1 MKPKTMILMILA
13 IVCGL
18 VASYMTSQ
26 LIAQNKEVVIALKT
40 KGKMTQWSTIRAPEE
55 QFEEVEVLKK
65 NAPQNLVHPAEWK
78 KELKGRRL
86 RSTVDEGTV
95 LTEDHLLKKEVTGI
109 DAMLEKGKRAMSI
122 PISADRAVA
131 FFVVPGSKVDVVC
144 TRGGAPPEILLQN
157 VLVLAIDLSTQ
168 RAEDKVGAPGATAT
182 LQMDNDEQVLKVAA
196 ARDRGSL
203 QLVMRPPN
211 DDSTKSDDPTVAVA
225 PPPPIAPPP
234 PPFEDPKEEVKT
246 PGVVAEAPKK
256 NIRSIDIVNGS
267 APGLRYDIER
277 DKEGNIVS
285 ITAKTFADV
294 TAEYKAAKDK
304 AAEKAVDKATERAP
318 KTDKVD
324 DK

>member
-26 LIAQNKEVVIALKT
+26 LIAQNKEEVVVLKT
-40 KGKMTQWSTIRAPEE
+40 KGKMTQWSTIRTPEE
-55 QFEEVEVLKK
+55 QFEEVAILKK
-65 NAPQNLVHPAEWK
+65 NAPQNLVHPPEWK
-78 KELKGRRL
+78 KDLKGRRL

-144 TRGGAPPEILLQN
+144 TRGGSGPEILLQN
-157 VLVLAIDLSTQ
+157 VLVLAIDLSTL

-182 LQMDNDEQVLKVAA
+182 LQMDNDEQVLKLVA

-203 QLVMRPPN
+203 SLVMRPPN
-211 DDSTKSDDPTVAVA
+211 DETTTKPEEAAIAVV
-225 PPPPIAPPP
+225 PPPIAPPP
-234 PPFEDPKEEVKT
+234 PPFEDPKEEAKT
-246 PGVVAEAPKK
+246 STPVEKPKK
-256 NIRSIDIVNGS
+256 TKTIDIVNGTTS
-267 APGLRYDIER
+267 AVRYEMELDKDGNVTKVKANTFEELRAEQAKA
-277 DKEGNIVS
+277 KE
-285 ITAKTFADV
+285 
-294 TAEYKAAKDK
+294 K
-304 AAEKAVDKATERAP
+304 AAEKPPEKE
-318 KTDKVD
+318 KVD